1 MKKIKYFLLIIL
13 MMPLMISADMKT
25 LNDYQRMVDK
35 YKSDYQKAQRNLNL
49 TDAEIKKIKG
59 NIEYIKNK
67 QIQLHKEVKE
77 NKDKIAKYRKEI
89 RKKEEDIKN
98 ILNYASISENSNF
111 YLDYIFDA
119 ENVTDLIY
127 RTTVSE
133 QLISSF
139 HRQSLKLDEMVNKLI
154 AREKEIDNLNKS
166 LAANQKK
173 LEAETIKL
181 GESRYVYEAAG
192 VNAKTQMKIYDDQL
206 QMYKRLGCKP
216 NDVIGKDCAVL
227 QNAGRFLRPIS
238 EGRVTDEFRRRSYG
252 VHPALDIAGNRN
264 IYPLGYGIVT
274 GKFTTSGAKCLA
286 ITYFKDGRYYSSVY
300 AHLASYE
307 PGINVGTKVTPFQ
320 KVATMG
326 NTGWFS
332 MGIHLHLEFAQCRY
346 SFDDRCSNYGR
357 WRNFIIK
364 NNQKPRVYVNFPP
377 LGVYFRGR

>member
-1 MKKIKYFLLIIL
+1 MKKRKYLLLIIFML
-13 MMPLMISADMKT
+13 PFFMSAEMKT

-35 YKSDYQKAQRNLNL
+35 YKSDYNNAQRKLNL

-67 QIQLHKEVKE
+67 QIQLHKEVYE
-77 NKDKIAKYRKEI
+77 NKNKIEQYRKEI
-89 RKKEEDIKN
+89 KKKETDIKN
-98 ILNYASISENSNF
+98 ILNFTSISENSNF
-111 YLDYIFDA
+111 YLDYIFEA

-139 HRQSLKLDEMVNKLI
+139 HTQSLKLEEMVNNLI
-154 AREKEIDNLNKS
+154 AREKQIDELNKS
-166 LAANQKK
+166 LAVNQKK
-173 LEAETIKL
+173 LEAETVKL
-181 GESRYVYEAAG
+181 GEERYIYEAAG

-216 NDVIGKDCAVL
+216 NDVIGRDCATQ
-227 QNAGRFLRPIS
+227 QNAGKFLRPIT

-252 VHPALDIAGNRN
+252 IHPALDIAGNRN
-264 IYPLGYGIVT
+264 IYPLGYGVVT
-274 GKFTTSGAKCLA
+274 GKFVASGANCLA
-286 ITYFKDGRYYSSVY
+286 ITYYKDGRYYSSVY

-307 PGINVGTKVTPFQ
+307 PGIRVGSKVTPYQ

-326 NTGWFS
+326 NTGYFS
-332 MGIHLHLEFAQCRY
+332 MGVHLHLEFGQCRY
-346 SFDDRCSNYGR
+346 SFDDRCANYGR
-357 WRNFIIK
+357 WRKFITN
-364 NNQKPRVYVNFPP
+364 NNQKARMYINFPP

>member
-1 MKKIKYFLLIIL
+1 MKKVKYLLLLIL
-13 MMPLMISADMKT
+13 MLPLFINAEMKT

-35 YKSDYQKAQRNLNL
+35 YKADYYNAQRSLNL
-49 TDAEIKKIKG
+49 TDAEIKKTKA

-67 QIQLHKEVKE
+67 QVQLNKEVE
-77 NKDKIAKYRKEI
+77 LNKNKIVEYRKEI
-89 RKKEEDIKN
+89 KQKEEDIKN

-111 YLDYIFDA
+111 YLEYIFDA

-139 HRQSLKLDEMVNKLI
+139 HKQSLKLDDMVNKLV
-154 AREKEIDNLNKS
+154 AREKQIDDLNKS
-166 LAANQKK
+166 LAVNQKD
-173 LEAETIKL
+173 LEAATVKL
-181 GESRYVYEAAG
+181 GENRYIYEAAG
-192 VNAKTQMKIYDDQL
+192 VSAKTQMKIYDDQL

-216 NDVIGKDCAVL
+216 NDVIGRDCAVL

-238 EGRVTDEFRRRSYG
+238 EGRVTDEFRVRSYG
-252 VHPALDIAGNRN
+252 LHPGLDLAGNRN

-286 ITYFKDGRYYSSVY
+286 ITYYKDGSYYSSVY
-300 AHLASYE
+300 GHLASYE

-326 NTGWFS
+326 NTGYLS
-332 MGIHLHLEFAQCRY
+332 MGIHLHLEVGQCRY
-346 SFDDRCSNYGR
+346 SFDNKCAHYGK
-357 WRNFIIK
+357 WRNFISQ
-364 NNQKPRVYVNFPP
+364 NNQKPRVHINFPP